1 MKMGEETD
9 IAEPMPSDDVVAAEN
24 VTANVP
30 PSNKKRKSC
39 RKRKKQLYNN
49 LLTLMEF
56 YLGDVNLSKDRFLAQ
71 RIQGKPF
78 VYIDLSVFLTF
89 NKVKALTQDVE
100 DLANAIRESK
110 ILQLS
115 EDKTQVCRKTP
126 INRKENADECTLYVE
141 QLGPQMDHEFLF
153 KLFSRYGPVDYV
165 SLPRFSHS
173 GKFKGFAFVEFKN
186 PQAAKRVLELFNTKG
201 CRLSPHTAP
210 EELLS
215 IKNFETSNENKGD
228 VDVKNEPKDIND
240 QESSKPEDD
249 LDKKDDM
256 SINNFDTNKE
266 NKGDIDI
273 KSGAIDMND
282 EESSKPDFD
291 QKHDMT
297 IMHSDKNKENKKDLD
312 IKSELRDE
320 NEEESSQPEVN
331 DVDKQLDESM
341 DIESKNVMEK
351 GIQEKSVKKGRKKR
365 KHNEQ
370 NENLKLNNQVDGPKQ
385 RKKDNKKKLKNISN
399 DKSLSDQSTAIVK
412 KENELSDTDEKLLE
426 RKNKRK
432 HVDEEMS
439 SANNDESH
447 EPAKK
452 KMKSNVEDA
461 TNTVTKGKHKRG
473 HRTLK
478 SILRRRRKRRKIV
491 KKTTAFS
498 LGFKVLPKKE
508 WKQLR
513 NKYLNMQ
520 RDMMRTLKQK
530 LSNSHSSETHQGSE
544 EILNKLENA
553 CKSGTVLKVILEEPV
568 TNVQVA
574 KGDLRIHP
582 EIRYVDVTEGSPVV
596 YLRTSTP
603 EVANSVL
610 SAQHWPNVQLVQ
622 GEEESEYWNKIMMD
636 REEYFKKSKPNQR
649 GRTKLLKR
657 AEKFHG
663 KQINN

>member
-100 DLANAIRESK
+100 DLACAIRGSK

-115 EDKTQVCRKTP
+115 EDNTQVCRKTP
-126 INRKENADECTLYVE
+126 INRKENEDECTLYVE
-141 QLGPQMDHEFLF
+141 QLGPQMDHDFLF

-165 SLPRFSHS
+165 SLPRYSHS

-215 IKNFETSNENKGD
+215 IKNFDTSNDNNED
-228 VDVKNEPKDIND
+228 ADVKIEPKGIND
-240 QESSKPEDD
+240 EESSKPEDND
-249 LDKKDDM
+249 LDKKRDM
-256 SINNFDTNKE
+256 SIKDFDTNKE
-266 NKGDIDI
+266 NKGDIVI
-273 KSGAIDMND
+273 KSEAVDYIND
-282 EESSKPDFD
+282 EESSKPESHDLD
-291 QKHDMT
+291 KKHDMS
-297 IMHSDKNKENKKDLD
+297 IMHSDKNQENKEDLN
-312 IKSELRDE
+312 IKSELRDK
-320 NEEESSQPEVN
+320 NDEESSKPEVKT
-331 DVDKQLDESM
+331 DVDEQLGESM
-341 DIESKNVMEK
+341 DIESKNVIEK
-351 GIQEKSVKKGRKKR
+351 STQEKNIKKDRKKR

-370 NENLKLNNQVDGPKQ
+370 NEHLKLNNQVDGAKR

-399 DKSLSDQSTAIVK
+399 NKSLSDESKVIANI
-412 KENELSDTDEKLLE
+412 ENEVIDTDEKSLE
-426 RKNKRK
+426 REKKRK

-439 SANNDESH
+439 TANNEESQ

-452 KMKSNVEDA
+452 KIKSNVEDA
-461 TNTVTKGKHKRG
+461 TDTVRKGKTKRG
-473 HRTLK
+473 NRNPKTVLRK
-478 SILRRRRKRRKIV
+478 RRRRRKIKIV

-530 LSNSHSSETHQGSE
+530 LSNSHSSETRQGSE
-544 EILNKLENA
+544 EALIKLENA

-568 TNVQVA
+568 TNVQAA
-574 KGDLRIHP
+574 KTD
-582 EIRYVDVTEGSPVV
+582 DVPGHVS
-596 YLRTSTP
+596 
-603 EVANSVL
+603 
-610 SAQHWPNVQLVQ
+610 
-622 GEEESEYWNKIMMD
+622 G
-636 REEYFKKSKPNQR
+636 
-649 GRTKLLKR
+649 
-657 AEKFHG
+657 
-663 KQINN
+663 